1 MERDTRNENKYEE
14 EKEKRLWEREGRG
27 NRTGKEKSE
36 KGCFPWCCWYTF
48 PLVSMI
54 KYHRWFNEM
63 NSKHN
68 PQSSFSTE
76 DKLTF
81 ALKRLVSILRQRLR
95 LKTSNISVSSET
107 CYVLQNGSRKRR
119 VEARPL
125 SSLELFYLPFRH
137 WLGPKEVSPSP
148 AWARGGGV
156 KRARAMGRES

>member
-1 MERDTRNENKYEE
+1 
-14 EKEKRLWEREGRG
+14 
-27 NRTGKEKSE
+27 
-36 KGCFPWCCWYTF
+36 
-48 PLVSMI
+48 MI

-76 DKLTF
+76 DELTF

-148 AWARGGGV
+148 AWARGGGQEGTGDGEGV
-156 KRARAMGRES
+156 LTSLLLLTEGVLFFQGLLILSAPAFSKMIKSAVNSV